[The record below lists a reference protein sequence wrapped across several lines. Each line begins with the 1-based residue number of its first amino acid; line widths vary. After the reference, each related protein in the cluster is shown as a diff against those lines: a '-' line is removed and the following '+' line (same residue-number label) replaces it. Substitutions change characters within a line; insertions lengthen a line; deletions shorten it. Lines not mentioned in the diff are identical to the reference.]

1 MRVNWKRCARIVRW
15 TTRATV
21 IVATVALGIQ
31 FFTRNLLQ
39 GAVQPVRIPDTTP
52 IDNNPPSKTIWEL
65 IRNDN
70 RTSKFANIVGEFT
83 NIVSVLD
90 APKPQFTVFVP
101 TNEAFEHEDFAWD
114 LPSFY
119 WLYLVGY
126 HMGPG
131 AFSRDVLSRMNTAP
145 SFIFAD
151 IYQQYPQRISVQ
163 RLSERFALNYR
174 ARYATSDIAG
184 VNGYVHHVDRVLM
197 LPKSTSDLLGDDPE
211 FSILREGLIQ
221 TNVAVTIND
230 TSTHVGQTVFAP
242 SNAAFDQ
249 LGSKTKRFLFS
260 PGGRRYLKALLEYH
274 VVANRTMFTDVY
286 FQERGRGQ
294 ISLQEGSMLDLPTL
308 VPGYNLSISI
318 DAGDGARLS
327 PLINNEVRIA
337 QPDLVV
343 MDGVVHKLDTV
354 LLPPRSPRDD
364 KEQQSWF
371 GSLLHW
377 ATSNSEVKMGELVR
391 RLEEFVDDAET

>member
-1 MRVNWKRCARIVRW
+1 M
-15 TTRATV
+15 

-70 RTSKFANIVGEFT
+70 RTSKFANILGEFT

-174 ARYATSDIAG
+174 ARYATSDIVSSRFILIHAEIF
-184 VNGYVHHVDRVLM
+184 VASNPDAARR
-197 LPKSTSDLLGDDPE
+197 PE
-211 FSILREGLIQ
+211 
-221 TNVAVTIND
+221 
-230 TSTHVGQTVFAP
+230 
-242 SNAAFDQ
+242 
-249 LGSKTKRFLFS
+249 
-260 PGGRRYLKALLEYH
+260 
-274 VVANRTMFTDVY
+274 
-286 FQERGRGQ
+286 
-294 ISLQEGSMLDLPTL
+294 
-308 VPGYNLSISI
+308 
-318 DAGDGARLS
+318 
-327 PLINNEVRIA
+327 
-337 QPDLVV
+337 
-343 MDGVVHKLDTV
+343 
-354 LLPPRSPRDD
+354 
-364 KEQQSWF
+364 
-371 GSLLHW
+371 
-377 ATSNSEVKMGELVR
+377 
-391 RLEEFVDDAET
+391 